1 MAFGH
6 LRRYDVQAKYA
17 LVASLVSVP
26 PLVGTCWLVMSRF
39 NAELQQIV
47 YGSGGKFVPALFGCI
62 LLSSIPAFGAFVLGW
77 NSAGQRRND
86 KSTRSW
92 IAFFVGG
99 TVVTCNVIV
108 LIAFYWLGLKQVT

>member
-17 LVASLVSVP
+17 LIASLVSVP
-26 PLVGTCWLVMSRF
+26 PLVGTCWLVSSRF

-47 YGSGGKFVPALFGCI
+47 YGSEGRFVPALFGCVF
-62 LLSSIPAFGAFVLGW
+62 LSSVPAFVAFVLGW

-92 IAFFVGG
+92 IGFFVGG
-99 TVVTCNVIV
+99 TVVTGNMIV
-108 LIAFYWLGLKQVT
+108 LIAFFWLGLKQVA